1 MTPLSDCRREEMAQ
15 AKAGDTVRVHYEGQL
30 SDGTIFDSSL
40 EREPI
45 EFILG
50 QDTVIPGFEQA
61 VIGMEVGESKD
72 VSIPPEEGFGEYSED
87 LVVNIE
93 KTILPPD
100 INPELG
106 MQLEVS
112 SEEEEEEE
120 EETPRVFTIA
130 DIAEDSITLDGNH
143 PLAGAEIAFK
153 IELLEIL

>member
-1 MTPLSDCRREEMAQ
+1 MAQ

-72 VSIPPEEGFGEYSED
+72 VSIPPEDGFGEYSED

-93 KTILPPD
+93 KSILPPD

-112 SEEEEEEE
+112 SEKEE

>member
-1 MTPLSDCRREEMAQ
+1 MAQ

-72 VSIPPEEGFGEYSED
+72 VSIPPEEGFGDYSED

-112 SEEEEEEE
+112 SEEVSSE

>member
-1 MTPLSDCRREEMAQ
+1 MAQ
-15 AKAGDTVRVHYEGQL
+15 AKAGDKVRVHYEGQL

-72 VSIPPEEGFGEYSED
+72 ISIPPEEGFGDYSED

-112 SEEEEEEE
+112 SEEEE
-120 EETPRVFTIA
+120 TSRVFTIA

>member
-1 MTPLSDCRREEMAQ
+1 MAQ

-72 VSIPPEEGFGEYSED
+72 VSIPPEDGFGEYSED

-93 KTILPPD
+93 KSILPPD

-112 SEEEEEEE
+112 SEEEDEK
-120 EETPRVFTIA
+120 TPRVFTIA
-130 DIAEDSITLDGNH
+130 EIAEDSVTLDGNH
-143 PLAGAEIAFK
+143 PLAGEEIAFK

>member
-1 MTPLSDCRREEMAQ
+1 MAQ
-15 AKAGDTVRVHYEGQL
+15 AKEGDKVRVHYEGQL

-40 EREPI
+40 AREPI
-45 EFILG
+45 EFTLG

-72 VSIPPEEGFGEYSED
+72 VSIPPEDGFGEYSED

-93 KTILPPD
+93 KSILPPD

-112 SEEEEEEE
+112 SEDE

-130 DIAEDSITLDGNH
+130 EMAEDSITLDGNH
-143 PLAGAEIAFK
+143 PLAGQEIAFK
-153 IELLEIL
+153 IELIEIL

>member
-1 MTPLSDCRREEMAQ
+1 MAQ

-61 VIGMEVGESKD
+61 VLGMEAGESKD
-72 VSIPPEEGFGEYSED
+72 VSVPPEDGFGEYSED

-93 KTILPPD
+93 KSMLPPD

-112 SEEEEEEE
+112 SEEEEES
-120 EETPRVFTIA
+120 PRVFTIA
-130 DIAEDSITLDGNH
+130 DIAEDSLTLDGNH
-143 PLAGAEIAFK
+143 PLAGEEIAFK

>member
-1 MTPLSDCRREEMAQ
+1 MAQ

-45 EFILG
+45 KFILG

-72 VSIPPEEGFGEYSED
+72 VSIPPEDGFGEYSED

-93 KTILPPD
+93 KSILPPD

-112 SEEEEEEE
+112 SEEEDEVLND
-120 EETPRVFTIA
+120 TKNNVT
-130 DIAEDSITLDGNH
+130 
-143 PLAGAEIAFK
+143 
-153 IELLEIL
+153 

>member
-1 MTPLSDCRREEMAQ
+1 MAQ
-15 AKAGDTVRVHYEGQL
+15 AKAGDKVRVHYEGQL
-30 SDGTIFDSSL
+30 NDGTIFDSSL

-50 QDTVIPGFEQA
+50 QDTVIPGFEDA
-61 VIGMEVGESKD
+61 VIGMEAGESKD

-93 KTILPPD
+93 KTILPPE

-112 SEEEEEEE
+112 SE

-143 PLAGAEIAFK
+143 PLAGKEIAFK
-153 IELLEIL
+153 ITLLEIL

>member
-1 MTPLSDCRREEMAQ
+1 MAQ

-72 VSIPPEEGFGEYSED
+72 VSIPPEEGFGDYSED

-112 SEEEEEEE
+112 SEEEEE
-120 EETPRVFTIA
+120 TSRVFTIA

>member
-1 MTPLSDCRREEMAQ
+1 MAQ

-30 SDGTIFDSSL
+30 TDGTIFDSSL

-72 VSIPPEEGFGEYSED
+72 VSIPPEDGFGEYSED

-93 KTILPPD
+93 KSILPPD

-112 SEEEEEEE
+112 SEEEDEK
-120 EETPRVFTIA
+120 TPRVFTIA
-130 DIAEDSITLDGNH
+130 EIAEDSVTLDGNH
-143 PLAGAEIAFK
+143 PLAGEEIAFK

>member
-1 MTPLSDCRREEMAQ
+1 MAQ

-40 EREPI
+40 AREPI

-61 VIGMEVGESKD
+61 VIGMEAGESKD
-72 VSIPPEEGFGEYSED
+72 VSIPPDEGFGDYSED

-112 SEEEEEEE
+112 SEEE
-120 EETPRVFTIA
+120 TPRVFTIA

-143 PLAGAEIAFK
+143 PLAGKEIAFK

>member
-1 MTPLSDCRREEMAQ
+1 MAE
-15 AKAGDTVRVHYEGQL
+15 AKAGDKVRVHYKGQL

-50 QDTVIPGFEQA
+50 QDTVIPGFEDA
-61 VIGMEVGESKD
+61 VIGMEAGESKD
-72 VSIPPEEGFGEYSED
+72 VSIPPEEGFGEYSKD

-93 KTILPPD
+93 KTILPPE

-112 SEEEEEEE
+112 SE

-143 PLAGAEIAFK
+143 PLAGKEIAFK
-153 IELLEIL
+153 ITLLEIL